1 MHDWRRRK
9 KVAFVARLRERMRA
23 KVTRHPKFGSCKM
36 ENEMTAAAV
45 IKLRRPRVMPDV
57 VRALAGDIL
66 SGRYAPGTML
76 PREPDL
82 CLEYG
87 VSRTVIREA
96 LKMLDAKGLI
106 VTRSRVGTQV
116 ADPELW
122 NILDPQI
129 IEWHPPGALD
139 QRLFDAILETRTGI
153 EPLVAELAATRAT
166 LSEVTAIETA
176 WKGMQSAGSD
186 IELFT
191 RCDIA
196 FHRVLYASS
205 HNPVY
210 RQIGNMIDA
219 ALTFTIT
226 ATATLSPDERAE
238 AIHVHQD
245 LVEALRLR
253 DPQAAR
259 LAAVN
264 IVNLAA
270 RDLALTKK
278 LSSD

>member
-1 MHDWRRRK
+1 
-9 KVAFVARLRERMRA
+9 
-23 KVTRHPKFGSCKM
+23 
-36 ENEMTAAAV
+36 MTAATV

-66 SGRYAPGTML
+66 SGRFAPGAML

-82 CLEYG
+82 CAEYG

-116 ADPELW
+116 ADPDLW

-166 LSEVTAIETA
+166 LTEVAAIEAA
-176 WKGMQSAGSD
+176 WQGMKGAGAD

-191 RCDIA
+191 RFDIE
-196 FHRVLYASS
+196 FHRILYAAS

-210 RQIGNMIDA
+210 RQIGSLIDA
-219 ALTFTIT
+219 ALNFTIT

-238 AIHVHQD
+238 AIRVHHE

-253 DPQAAR
+253 DPRAARQAAD
-259 LAAVN
+259 N

-270 RDLALTKK
+270 RDLALTKQ
-278 LSSD
+278 LGND

>member
-1 MHDWRRRK
+1 MTVTTST
-9 KVAFVARLRERMRA
+9 KVQ
-23 KVTRHPKFGSCKM
+23 
-36 ENEMTAAAV
+36 
-45 IKLRRPRVMPDV
+45 RPRVMPDV
-57 VRALAGDIL
+57 VRSLAGDIL
-66 SGRYAPGTML
+66 SGRFAPGAML

-82 CLEYG
+82 CTEYG

-96 LKMLDAKGLI
+96 LKMLGAKGLI

-139 QRLFDAILETRTGI
+139 QRLFDSILETRMGI
-153 EPLVAELAATRAT
+153 EPLVAELAAKRAT
-166 LSEVTAIETA
+166 LTELAAIEAA
-176 WKGMQSAGSD
+176 WEGMQSAGGD

-191 RCDIA
+191 RFDIS
-196 FHRVLYASS
+196 FHRILYTAS
-205 HNPVY
+205 HNAVF
-210 RQIGNMIDA
+210 RQIGSLIEA

-226 ATATLSPDERAE
+226 ATATLSPDERSE
-238 AIHVHQD
+238 AIQVHHQ

-259 LAAVN
+259 KTAEQ
-264 IVNLAA
+264 IVALAA

-278 LSSD
+278 LGAE